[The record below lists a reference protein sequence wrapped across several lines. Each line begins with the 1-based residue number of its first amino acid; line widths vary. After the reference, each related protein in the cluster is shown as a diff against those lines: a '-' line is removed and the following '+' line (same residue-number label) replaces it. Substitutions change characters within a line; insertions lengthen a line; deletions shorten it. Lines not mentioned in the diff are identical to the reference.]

1 MLLKGSARV
10 AEIPTYTTTIQY
22 HTTQY
27 MKTIKSTYIPELAS
41 KTLAQIDAAMA
52 SMTVTGCIDQ
62 INWPELYPVA
72 PQTTFILAHTDHM
85 LYVRYEVKG
94 EVPLATKTNDLE
106 LVNEDACVEI
116 FIADQDNTHYWN
128 FEFNPA
134 GVCNASHR
142 KERKVDVVRLNAEQL
157 TSIQRYGQQLCAA
170 HWTLLIGIPLSLI
183 ELDLT
188 KEHSRRANLYKCGD
202 KTPMKHYASWNPI
215 KAEAPAFHLPAF
227 FGEVIFE

>member
-1 MLLKGSARV
+1 
-10 AEIPTYTTTIQY
+10 
-22 HTTQY
+22 
-27 MKTIKSTYIPELAS
+27 MKTTKSIYLPELS
-41 KTLAQIDAAMA
+41 GLSLAKIDAALA
-52 SMTVTGCIDQ
+52 AAPVAGEIDTL
-62 INWPELYPVA
+62 NWVEQYPVA
-72 PQTTFILAHTDHM
+72 PRTTFTIAHTNEM

-116 FIADQDNTHYWN
+116 FIGDADNTHYWN

-157 TSIQRYGQQLCAA
+157 ASVQRYGQQLCAA
-170 HWTLLIGIPLSLI
+170 HWTLLVGIPLALI
-183 ELDLT
+183 DLDLT
-188 KEHSRRANLYKCGD
+188 RERARRANLYKCGD

-215 KAEAPAFHLPAF
+215 EAEAPAFHLPEF
-227 FGEVIFE
+227 FGEIQF

>member
-1 MLLKGSARV
+1 
-10 AEIPTYTTTIQY
+10 
-22 HTTQY
+22 
-27 MKTIKSTYIPELAS
+27 MKTTKAIYTPDLEG

-52 SMTVTGCIDQ
+52 GMPTTGHIDQ
-62 INWPELYPVA
+62 INWSELYPAA
-72 PQTTFILAHTDHM
+72 PQTTFTLAHTDQM

-94 EVPLATKTNDLE
+94 ELPLSTKTNDLE

-116 FIADQDNTHYWN
+116 FIGDKDNTHYWN

-142 KERKVDVVRLNAEQL
+142 KERKVDVVRLNSEQL
-157 TSIQRYGQQLCAA
+157 ASIQRYGQQLCAA

-188 KEHSRRANLYKCGD
+188 QEHSRRANLYKCGD

-215 KAEAPAFHLPAF
+215 EAEAPAFHLPEY
-227 FGEVIFE
+227 FGEIQF

>member
-1 MLLKGSARV
+1 
-10 AEIPTYTTTIQY
+10 
-22 HTTQY
+22 
-27 MKTIKSTYIPELAS
+27 MKTTKSIYLPELS
-41 KTLAQIDAAMA
+41 ELSLAKIDAILAA
-52 SMTVTGCIDQ
+52 APVAGEVDTL
-62 INWPELYPVA
+62 NWVEQYPVA
-72 PQTTFILAHTDHM
+72 PRTTFTIAHTNEM

-116 FIADQDNTHYWN
+116 FIGDADNTHYWN

-157 TSIQRYGQQLCAA
+157 ASIQRYGQQLCAA
-170 HWTLLIGIPLSLI
+170 HWTLLVGIPLALI
-183 ELDLT
+183 DLDLT
-188 KEHSRRANLYKCGD
+188 RERARRANLYKCGD

-215 KAEAPAFHLPAF
+215 EAEAPAFHLPEF
-227 FGEVIFE
+227 FGEIQF

>member
-1 MLLKGSARV
+1 MKRV
-10 AEIPTYTTTIQY
+10 
-22 HTTQY
+22 
-27 MKTIKSTYIPELAS
+27 KSTYQADWQTLSLA
-41 KTLAQIDAAMA
+41 KIDQQMA
-52 SMTVTGCIDQ
+52 SLPISGTIDML
-62 INWPELYPVA
+62 NWSELYPDA
-72 PQTTFILAHTDHM
+72 PETRFTLAHTDEM
-85 LYVRYEVKG
+85 LYVRFEVKG
-94 EVPLATKTNDLE
+94 EVPLSTKTNDLE

-116 FIADQDNTHYWN
+116 FIGDKDNTHYWN

-142 KERKVDVVRLNAEQL
+142 KERKVDVVRLNSEQL
-157 TSIQRYGQQLCAA
+157 ASIQRYGQQLCAA

-215 KAEAPAFHLPAF
+215 EAEAPAFHLPEF
-227 FGEVIFE
+227 FGEIQF

>member
-1 MLLKGSARV
+1 
-10 AEIPTYTTTIQY
+10 
-22 HTTQY
+22 
-27 MKTIKSTYIPELAS
+27 MKTTKSIYLPELS
-41 KTLAQIDAAMA
+41 GLSLAKIDATLSAVLVA
-52 SMTVTGCIDQ
+52 GEIDSL
-62 INWPELYPVA
+62 NWVEQYPAA
-72 PQTTFILAHTDHM
+72 PQTTFTLAHTNEM

-116 FIADQDNTHYWN
+116 FIGDADNTHYWN

-157 TSIQRYGQQLCAA
+157 ASIQRYGQQLCAA
-170 HWTLLIGIPLSLI
+170 HWTLLVGIPLALI

-188 KEHSRRANLYKCGD
+188 RERARRANLYKCGD

-215 KAEAPAFHLPAF
+215 EAEAPAFHLPEF
-227 FGEVIFE
+227 FGEIQF

>member
-1 MLLKGSARV
+1 
-10 AEIPTYTTTIQY
+10 
-22 HTTQY
+22 
-27 MKTIKSTYIPELAS
+27 MKTTKSIYLPELS
-41 KTLAQIDAAMA
+41 GLSLAKIDATLSAMPVA
-52 SMTVTGCIDQ
+52 GKIDTL
-62 INWPELYPVA
+62 NWVEHYPTA
-72 PQTTFILAHTDHM
+72 PQTAFTLAHTDEM

-116 FIADQDNTHYWN
+116 FIGDADNTHYWN

-157 TSIQRYGQQLCAA
+157 ASIQRYGQQLCAA
-170 HWTLLIGIPLSLI
+170 HWTLLVGIPLALI

-188 KEHSRRANLYKCGD
+188 RERARRANLYKCGD

-215 KAEAPAFHLPAF
+215 EAEAPAFHLPEF
-227 FGEVIFE
+227 FGEIQF

>member
-1 MLLKGSARV
+1 
-10 AEIPTYTTTIQY
+10 
-22 HTTQY
+22 
-27 MKTIKSTYIPELAS
+27 MKTTKSIYLPELS
-41 KTLAQIDAAMA
+41 GFSLAKIDATLSAMPVA
-52 SMTVTGCIDQ
+52 GKIDTL
-62 INWPELYPVA
+62 NWVEQYPTA
-72 PQTTFILAHTDHM
+72 PQTAFTLAHNDEM

-116 FIADQDNTHYWN
+116 FIGDADNTHYWN

-157 TSIQRYGQQLCAA
+157 ASIQRFGQQLCAA

-183 ELDLT
+183 DLDLT
-188 KEHSRRANLYKCGD
+188 KESSRRANLYKCGD
-202 KTPMKHYASWNPI
+202 KTAMKHYASWNAISAP
-215 KAEAPAFHLPAF
+215 APAFHLPEF
-227 FGEVIFE
+227 FGEIQFN